1 MRIINVIGRQTN
13 KAGLRG
19 SGKKTLPA
27 VSGTEKGT
35 DIYSKQKRSELM
47 SRVRSGNTKPE
58 MLVRSALHSL
68 GYRFRLHRK
77 DLPGS
82 PDVVLP
88 KHRTAVFV
96 HGCFWHQHPG
106 CKKSTL
112 PKQNATFW
120 SNKLARNVEHDN
132 EVRRKLEEAGWK
144 VLVLWECEVKRL
156 KAELSSRL
164 AELLRPTNPR
174 E

>member
-1 MRIINVIGRQTN
+1 
-13 KAGLRG
+13 LRG
-19 SGKKTLPA
+19 STTETLPA
-27 VSGTEKGT
+27 ALDTEKGT

-47 SRVRSGNTKPE
+47 SRVKSRNTKPE
-58 MLVRSALHSL
+58 ILVRSALHNL

-88 KHRTAVFV
+88 KHRTVIFI

-112 PKQNATFW
+112 PKQNASFW
-120 SNKLARNVEHDN
+120 STKLARNVEHDK
-132 EVRRKLEEAGWK
+132 EVRRKLEETGWR
-144 VLVLWECEVKRL
+144 VLILWECEVKKL
-156 KAELSSRL
+156 KADLSLMLASLLSL
-164 AELLRPTNPR
+164 AEPR